1 MFQTFFK
8 TESGNI
14 YIFKT
19 VQTETVRR
27 ISSKYIVKEL
37 SALFNFKIIA
47 SIKRSFI
54 NISSN
59 FSLKYKIKYTYLVF
73 PSPLLTNKSKAKTS
87 LTWNSWSS
95 TFCSNVYLL
104 IITLFPSIKC
114 FLRSWERTPSNGL
127 TW

>member
-1 MFQTFFK
+1 MIQTLFK
-8 TESGNI
+8 TKSSDIDILE
-14 YIFKT
+14 T

-73 PSPLLTNKSKAKTS
+73 PSPLLTNTSKAKTS